1 MVCRHKQA
9 AKGLSVSG
17 RPVVGAALR
26 GAKESTMLMQKRCRR
41 PFGQILVDGGFMSS
55 SDLGR
60 ALEEQ
65 KHTNELLGQVLVRM
79 GVLDPADINAVLAVQ
94 ERLDDTDQAVKTAA
108 GVRQMLGALLLQAGH
123 ITEAELSLAL
133 DEQKKTG
140 DKLGEIFVRNGM
152 LTKQQLNRLLDFQ
165 NNQQSPQS
173 VPGPLRLGEILVS
186 AGHITRE
193 QLDAALLKQ
202 ALNRKKLG
210 EVLIEEGYAQPQHI
224 KHGIRLQHMLMTS
237 VLVAVMSLG
246 SLTACGSGGA
256 QSGPGSGVLSNSNAS
271 TAVVAPSNAG
281 AAQNTTDSFTVTYDE
296 YGLIR
301 PNFFYSTD
309 TDSYWSIQA
318 DVGENVWDPNFKTVM
333 RIDIAKTNGTVPAI
347 GGKTFSIEDTTL
359 YEKFPGTFIVF
370 NGERSTL
377 KKVESG
383 TITFTQESTLSGNVI
398 GTFDVMLTDYDST
411 ISPTPHYHLM
421 GTFSFKMGTSAS
433 AAS

>member
-1 MVCRHKQA
+1 M
-9 AKGLSVSG
+9 S
-17 RPVVGAALR
+17 
-26 GAKESTMLMQKRCRR
+26 MQKRIKR

-94 ERLDDTDQAVKTAA
+94 ERLDDTDQAVTTAA

-123 ITEAELSLAL
+123 ITEAELSQAL

-165 NNQQSPQS
+165 NNQQPPKP

-202 ALNRKKLG
+202 VLSRKKLG
-210 EVLIEEGYAQPQHI
+210 EVLIEEGYVQPHHI
-224 KHGIRLQHMLMTS
+224 KHGIRLQQMLVTS

-246 SLTACGSGGA
+246 SLTACGSGGG
-256 QSGPGSGVLSNSNAS
+256 QTGPGATVMSNSNAS
-271 TAVVAPSNAG
+271 TAVVVPSNADTT
-281 AAQNTTDSFTVTYDE
+281 QNTTDSFTVTYDE

-301 PNFFYSTD
+301 PNFFYSTNN
-309 TDSYWSIQA
+309 DSFWSIQA

-333 RIDIAKTNGTVPAI
+333 RIDIPKTNGTVPSI
-347 GGKTFSIEDTTL
+347 GGKTFAIEDNTF
-359 YEKFPGTFIVF
+359 YEKFPGTFIVL
-370 NGERSTL
+370 NGEKSAL

-383 TITFTQESTLSGNVI
+383 TITFTQDSTLSGDVN

-411 ISPTPHYHLM
+411 ISPTPHYHLL
-421 GTFSFKMGTSAS
+421 GTFSFKMGTYGSAS
-433 AAS
+433 S

>member
-1 MVCRHKQA
+1 LENWWRRGF
-9 AKGLSVSG
+9 KGRKGV
-17 RPVVGAALR
+17 A
-26 GAKESTMLMQKRCRR
+26 MLMQKRIKR
-41 PFGQILVDGGFMSS
+41 PFGQILVDGGFMSP

-123 ITEAELSLAL
+123 ITEAELSQAL

-140 DKLGEIFVRNGM
+140 DKLGEIFVRNGI

-165 NNQQSPQS
+165 NNQQSSKP
-173 VPGPLRLGEILVS
+173 VAGPLRLGEILIS
-186 AGHITRE
+186 SGHITRE

-210 EVLIEEGYAQPQHI
+210 EVLVEEGYVQPHHI
-224 KHGIRLQHMLMTS
+224 KHGIRLQQMLMTS

-246 SLTACGSGGA
+246 SLTACGSGGG
-256 QSGPGSGVLSNSNAS
+256 QTGPSAVVSNSNTS
-271 TAVVAPSNAG
+271 TAVVVPSNIDTT
-281 AAQNTTDSFTVTYDE
+281 QNTTDNFAVTYDE

-301 PNFFYSTD
+301 PTFFYSTNN
-309 TDSYWSIQA
+309 DSFWSIQA
-318 DVGENVWDPNFKTVM
+318 GVGENVWDPNFKTVM
-333 RIDIAKTNGTVPAI
+333 RIDIAKTNGTVPSI
-347 GGKTFSIEDTTL
+347 GGKTFAIEDTTL
-359 YEKFPGTFIVF
+359 YEKFPGTFTVF
-370 NGERSTL
+370 NGEKSVL

-383 TITFTQESTLSGNVI
+383 TITFSQDSTFSGDVN

-411 ISPTPHYHLM
+411 NLPTPHYHLM
-421 GTFSFKMGTSAS
+421 GTFSFRMGTSGPAS
-433 AAS
+433 S